1 MDVKLSTYID
11 FSKEANDENTTF
23 RMCDI
28 VRIWKY
34 KNIFSKNF
42 DPNWSQEIFVIKKV
56 KKAVPLTHIISDLKR
71 EEIDQTFYGKE
82 LKKKTKQNQQNERN
96 QIEFIVAKVIKKKS
110 D

>member
-1 MDVKLSTYID
+1 M
-11 FSKEANDENTTF
+11 
-23 RMCDI
+23 
-28 VRIWKY
+28 
-34 KNIFSKNF
+34 
-42 DPNWSQEIFVIKKV
+42 
-56 KKAVPLTHIISDLKR
+56 PLTHIISDLKR